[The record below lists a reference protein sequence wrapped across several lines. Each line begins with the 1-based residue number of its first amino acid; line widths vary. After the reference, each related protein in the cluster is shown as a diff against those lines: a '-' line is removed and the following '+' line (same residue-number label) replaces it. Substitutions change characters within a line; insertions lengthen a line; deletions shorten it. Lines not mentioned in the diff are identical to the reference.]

1 VEDGS
6 LRWLPTEVCQRPFD
20 PFIYHGRSVN
30 ARLTLIGRARR
41 SIGRTGRAGGPGG
54 RPALQT
60 TMDPG
65 AIVRPMPVMASAMMA
80 HPRLLSAMLPATFL
94 RMLFLLMVLH
104 IGGGALLPGPSLL
117 SSSIQVDALALIASL
132 FPTN

>member
-1 VEDGS
+1 
-6 LRWLPTEVCQRPFD
+6 
-20 PFIYHGRSVN
+20 
-30 ARLTLIGRARR
+30 
-41 SIGRTGRAGGPGG
+41 
-54 RPALQT
+54 
-60 TMDPG
+60 
-65 AIVRPMPVMASAMMA
+65 MPVMASAMMA